1 MAAIVGAATTVNTG
15 VEHLEIVEELRTQIL
30 ECVSQIES
38 EQVGKN
44 VVDYVHR
51 KLDQIWREVFQ
62 LTQVNVVNE
71 TALTCIS
78 DAIAC
83 LQRFDELEL
92 STGYQSPLLNDGN
105 TGRPKFNIP
114 PTQLEFFLANGF
126 TGTAIAAMLGV
137 SLRTVRRR
145 IAEHGL
151 LKNVF
156 RSAITDAE
164 LDDVVNNI
172 MEQFPNIGYSR
183 LEGEL
188 RRRNILIPRVR
199 CRETLRKLDP
209 VGVVVRLRSLCYR
222 RKYSVYGPLA
232 LWHVDGNHKLIRYTC
247 IQGVGMYYSIT

>member
-15 VEHLEIVEELRTQIL
+15 VEHLEIVEEQRTQIL

-105 TGRPKFNIP
+105 TGRPKFNIL

-126 TGTAIAAMLGV
+126 TGTAIAAILGV
-137 SLRTVRRR
+137 SLRTIRRR

-151 LKNVF
+151 FKNVF
-156 RSAITDAE
+156 RSAITEAE
-164 LDDVVNNI
+164 LDNVVNNI
-172 MEQFPNIGYSR
+172 MEQFRNIGYSR

-188 RRRNILIPRVR
+188 RKRNILIPRAR
-199 CRETLRKLDP
+199 CRETLRRLDP
-209 VGVVVRLRSLCYR
+209 VGVVVRLHSLCYR

-247 IQGVGMYYSIT
+247 IQGVGMYYSLT

>member
-15 VEHLEIVEELRTQIL
+15 VEHLEIVEEQRTQIL

-51 KLDQIWREVFQ
+51 KLEQIWREMFQ

-92 STGYQSPLLNDGN
+92 STGYRSPLLNDGN
-105 TGRPKFNIP
+105 TGRPKFNIL

-222 RKYSVYGPLA
+222 RKYSVLSVWSFSSLA
-232 LWHVDGNHKLIRYTC
+232 CGWKPQISKVYMHTGCWDVL
-247 IQGVGMYYSIT
+247 

>member
-51 KLDQIWREVFQ
+51 KLEQIWREMFQ

-83 LQRFDELEL
+83 LLFDELEL
-92 STGYQSPLLNDGN
+92 STGYRSPLLNDGN
-105 TGRPKFNIP
+105 TGQPKFNIP
-114 PTQLEFFLANGF
+114 STQLEFFLANGF

-137 SLRTVRRR
+137 SLRTAV
-145 IAEHGL
+145 H
-151 LKNVF
+151 F
-156 RSAITDAE
+156 
-164 LDDVVNNI
+164 
-172 MEQFPNIGYSR
+172 
-183 LEGEL
+183 L
-188 RRRNILIPRVR
+188 RFFQWWGKCAKGPH
-199 CRETLRKLDP
+199 C
-209 VGVVVRLRSLCYR
+209 
-222 RKYSVYGPLA
+222 PLA
-232 LWHVDGNHKLIRYTC
+232 LP
-247 IQGVGMYYSIT
+247 

>member
-15 VEHLEIVEELRTQIL
+15 VEHLEIVEEQRTQIL

-51 KLDQIWREVFQ
+51 KLEQIWREMFQ

-92 STGYQSPLLNDGN
+92 STGYRSPLLNDGN
-105 TGRPKFNIP
+105 TGQPKFNIL

-156 RSAITDAE
+156 RSAITEAE
-164 LDDVVNNI
+164 LDNVVNNI

-209 VGVVVRLRSLCYR
+209 VGVVVRLHSLCYR

-232 LWHVDGNHKLIRYTC
+232 LWHVDGNHKLIRCTC